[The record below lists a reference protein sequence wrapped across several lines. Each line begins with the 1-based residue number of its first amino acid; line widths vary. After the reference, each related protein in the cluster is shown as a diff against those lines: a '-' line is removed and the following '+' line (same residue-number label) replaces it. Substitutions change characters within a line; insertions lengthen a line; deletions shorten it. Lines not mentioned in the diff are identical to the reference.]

1 MAFACLI
8 FLLQKRS
15 WWKKK
20 NAFVRLFFLFSFL
33 AMQVNCAWITL
44 RAGSLSFQLETSRSL
59 LSSYYITPFPLFSC
73 LKTKKK
79 HRVKKSAFF
88 LVLPLRKKKKKNSA
102 DVHHSWEHSKGLKAS
117 DKECSFASCWSSRIA
132 MEWNRFSILC
142 EWGCTWI
149 ALFFLFFLPFIAVLC
164 SFSVFFFFVIL
175 VLVVVVFLLAA
186 FELWTIVDP
195 FQPN

>member
-59 LSSYYITPFPLFSC
+59 LSSYYVTPFPLFSC

-88 LVLPLRKKKKKNSA
+88 LFFLFVKKKKKNSA
-102 DVHHSWEHSKGLKAS
+102 DAHHSWEHSKGLKAS

-132 MEWNRFSILC
+132 MEWNRLSILC

-149 ALFFLFFLPFIAVLC
+149 ALFFLFFFYLLLLFYAL
-164 SFSVFFFFVIL
+164 FLFFFF
-175 VLVVVVFLLAA
+175 
-186 FELWTIVDP
+186 LW
-195 FQPN
+195 F